1 MKLSVI
7 ILAAVFI
14 LIACRQIRTF
24 RLPIWFIMLLGAIAV
39 LLTGQISPADA
50 MQAIDVDVMLFLFGM
65 FVVGGAFEESGYLAS
80 LSSRIFRK
88 VKSTNALILVI
99 LFWFGITSALLM
111 NDTMAIIGT
120 PVVLLLAKKHQMN
133 SKVLLLALAF
143 SITIGSVMSPIG
155 NPQNLLIA
163 MNGGVVNPFVTFLR
177 FLLVPTL
184 VNLLVTYAFLKLFY
198 RKHFHNNL
206 LEHSEERIKDQRLAQ
221 LSRLSLIVL
230 FVLIL
235 TKIVLVYWNI
245 DFRLTYIS
253 LLAMLPIVVCSKRRY
268 RLLRSIDWP
277 TLVFFAAMFVLMKSV
292 WEAGVLQSGLAKLNV
307 NVLSLPSIFAVSIV
321 LSQFI
326 SNVPLV
332 ALYLPLMMYTG
343 SSVKE
348 MIALAA
354 GSTIAGNLSILGAA
368 SNVII
373 IQNAEKKSRL
383 TLTFFEFVRIGLPLT
398 IINAIVYW
406 LSLVLGTKLGWFEE
420 GFLFSLPW

>member
-14 LIACRQIRTF
+14 LIACRQIGTF
-24 RLPIWFIMLLGAIAV
+24 RLPIWFIMLLGALAV
-39 LLTGQISPADA
+39 LLTGQISPAGA
-50 MQAIDVDVMLFLFGM
+50 VQAIDVDVMLFLFGM
-65 FVVGGAFEESGYLAS
+65 FVVGTAFEESGYLAS
-80 LSSRIFRK
+80 FCYRIFRK

-99 LFWFGITSALLM
+99 LFGFGITSALLM

-177 FLLVPTL
+177 FLLLPTL
-184 VNLLVTYAFLKLFY
+184 INLLVTYGFLKLFY
-198 RKHFHNNL
+198 RNHFHNNL

-221 LSRLSLIVL
+221 LSRISLIVL

-235 TKIVLVYWNI
+235 AKIVLVYWTI

-253 LLAMLPIVVCSKRRY
+253 LLAMLPIIVFSKRRY
-268 RLLRSIDWP
+268 QLLRSIDWP

-292 WEAGVLQSGLAKLNV
+292 WETGVLQTGLARLNV
-307 NVLSLPSIFAVSIV
+307 NVVSLPNIFAVSII
-321 LSQFI
+321 LSQVI

-373 IQNAEKKSRL
+373 IQNAEKKSHL

-398 IINAIVYW
+398 FINAVVYW
-406 LSLVLGTKLGWFEE
+406 LCLVLGSKLGWFEE